1 MANTFS
7 NSTKFPSI
15 NFCDVSNLSG
25 GGAIGTAAATV
36 DFYNGAMV
44 TQTSGSQT
52 LTLPSPT
59 TDAPSVFF
67 VVNTGS
73 VAFTMLQ
80 KTVYP
85 GTCLTCIYTN
95 KSVAN
100 IGKTWVAAGA
110 SATITTTTSTTAP

>member
-7 NSTKFPSI
+7 SAEKFPSI
-15 NFCDVSNLSG
+15 NFCTITDKDN
-25 GGAIGTAAATV
+25 GAIGTAANTV
-36 DFYNGAMV
+36 DFYQGAMV
-44 TQTSGSQT
+44 AQTTGSKT

-59 TDAPSVFF
+59 TDAPTVFF

-95 KSVAN
+95 VSVPN

-110 SATITTTTSTTAP
+110 SATITTTTSTTV